1 MKVDTANSTIITGTA
16 QKGLQINNDASISA
30 IGTDSDVDI
39 TLTPKGAGG
48 VTFTGASG
56 RYFKINNGT
65 DDVLSVDMNTGDL
78 DSTGYLRSGG
88 RLKITDSTLQNT
100 ASGVSNS
107 FGQLVSLDTSGTG
120 TTFTDGTF
128 TNVAITSTGTGKGSG
143 GTVDVTVVSSAITS
157 VVVLSLI
164 HI

>member
-1 MKVDTANSTIITGTA
+1 
-16 QKGLQINNDASISA
+16 
-30 IGTDSDVDI
+30 
-39 TLTPKGAGG
+39 
-48 VTFTGASG
+48 
-56 RYFKINNGT
+56 
-65 DDVLSVDMNTGDL
+65 MNTGDL

-157 VVVLSLI
+157 VVVNTGGNCLLYTSDAADDP
-164 HI
+164 